1 MVTNKVL
8 VLDYNNRSYWVV
20 KRELEIL
27 GFEIFTVHFD
37 YKDGRNVG
45 PNELV
50 FNSRC
55 HTLDYY
61 RQLLSQFIEN
71 NGISS
76 CYPVTDWST
85 TLVHELDLKINCYG
99 FSKEDY
105 FVLSNKKSMSKLAK
119 FCGLKVSKIIEN
131 DTISEFGAILRP
143 AYSVIR
149 VDKVL
154 TKTKNYYVSSSAS
167 LIKALNDLPV
177 KSDYILQDRVDYE
190 YIIGVDC
197 LLIKGELKAAY
208 GTRRLVE
215 PINGGASSLRGPYT
229 LGKEFVRGIELLF
242 EGITSSG
249 ICMLEF
255 LVIEGEYYFIE
266 CNARPWGSMIVPHIN
281 GVQFVKAQISG
292 GPLGEAKSYDNA
304 LSIAKHLQ
312 VMKSYLKAD
321 PSRFF
326 ALGILLLTSLFR
338 RNIRVDEFI
347 LDMPKKMILLGAGN
361 ISMRG
366 SEAINWNDLPVV
378 NILALNPDCDLFV
391 CKGNINR
398 SAVASEILRE
408 VAGKYVPSAGTIERI
423 GRPLSNNMAKQFKAR
438 FGTYRNEHVSSNIY
452 CHLHRELFVVFDKEN
467 LKSLLTN
474 GISAKSI
481 MRFNY
486 SEIEDP
492 YVTHQYEKV
501 FDQIYDT
508 IVNAI

>member
-8 VLDYNNRSYWVV
+8 IVDSNNRSYWVV
-20 KRELEIL
+20 RRELEML
-27 GFEIFTVHFD
+27 GFEIFTVHFY
-37 YKDGRNVG
+37 YKDGRDLG

-61 RQLLSQFIEN
+61 RKLLSQFIED

-85 TLVHELDLKINCYG
+85 TLMHELGLTIDCYG

-105 FVLSNKKSMSKLAK
+105 FRLSNKKSMSKLAK
-119 FCGLKVSKIIEN
+119 FCGLRVPKIIEDYEIN
-131 DTISEFGAILRP
+131 GFGAILRP

-149 VDKVL
+149 VGEAL
-154 TKTKNYYVSSSAS
+154 TKTKNYYVSNSSG
-167 LIKALNDLPV
+167 LKKALNDLPI

-197 LLIKGELKAAY
+197 LLINGELKATY
-208 GTRRLVE
+208 GTKRLVE
-215 PINGGASSLRGPYT
+215 PFNGGASSLRGPYK
-229 LGKEFVRGIELLF
+229 LGKEFVHTIELF
-242 EGITSSG
+242 FGGITSSG

-255 LVIEGEYYFIE
+255 LVIDKEYYFIE

-281 GVQFVKAQISG
+281 GLHFVKALLSG
-292 GPLGEAKSYDNA
+292 ETLGDTKSYDNA

-312 VMKSYLKAD
+312 VMKSYLRAD
-321 PSRFF
+321 PFRFF
-326 ALGILLLTSLFR
+326 ALGILLLTSLFK
-338 RNIRVDEFI
+338 RNIRIDEII
-347 LDMPKKMILLGAGN
+347 LDIPKKTVLLGASN
-361 ISMRG
+361 ISKRG
-366 SEAINWNDLPVV
+366 SEAISWNDLPVV

-398 SAVASEILRE
+398 SAAASEILRE
-408 VAGKYVPSAGTIERI
+408 FTGKNVPSAGTIERI
-423 GRPLSNNMAKQFKAR
+423 GRPLSKNMAKQFEAR
-438 FGTYRNEHVSSNIY
+438 FGAYRNEHVSSNVFS
-452 CHLHRELFVVFDKEN
+452 HLHRELFVVFDKEN
-467 LKSLLTN
+467 LKSLLAN
-474 GISAKSI
+474 GISTKSI

-492 YVTHQYEKV
+492 YVTNQYEKV
-501 FDQIYDT
+501 FNQIYNT